1 MKRKLLRQMCNE
13 WRDNLWLIVALAVVS
28 LAIWVL
34 LINVWSEIGSMT
46 IPIGADAEDVY
57 TLHVEIV
64 PSESPE
70 YTDYG
75 EEKEAMERE
84 DRLALMRVIRSS
96 ENVEAAAWSENALP
110 FNYSFYG
117 YEVQLDSEIPDTIG
131 YQGNSRSASPDIAK
145 VLRLRSRSG
154 KTAEQLAGYLRNNEV
169 LVSNTYSS
177 RSRKPEELVGKS
189 VHFPGDS
196 VNHYRVADV
205 IDFIRRSEYEW
216 PWGGTI
222 LKSIDD
228 ENPGDVWEI
237 AIRVKPGK
245 GADFME
251 EFDNTPAMQQHRN
264 LYLSNLTKLT
274 DQRDSNQEGSESTA
288 RAFIGMMLLILIVI
302 LLGLLG
308 TFWFRVQQRVQD
320 IAIRKVCG
328 ATRKAVFG
336 RIIGEGMILLAFAT
350 LLTGVIFWVV
360 FKFANLESLN
370 VFSTQETDVIVKC
383 EIATMVIVCIG
394 IILSLWWPASKAMKI
409 EPAIAIKDE

>member
-1 MKRKLLRQMCNE
+1 
-13 WRDNLWLIVALAVVS
+13 
-28 LAIWVL
+28 
-34 LINVWSEIGSMT
+34 
-46 IPIGADAEDVY
+46 
-57 TLHVEIV
+57 
-64 PSESPE
+64 
-70 YTDYG
+70 
-75 EEKEAMERE
+75 
-84 DRLALMRVIRSS
+84 
-96 ENVEAAAWSENALP
+96 
-110 FNYSFYG
+110 
-117 YEVQLDSEIPDTIG
+117 
-131 YQGNSRSASPDIAK
+131 
-145 VLRLRSRSG
+145 
-154 KTAEQLAGYLRNNEV
+154 
-169 LVSNTYSS
+169 
-177 RSRKPEELVGKS
+177 
-189 VHFPGDS
+189 
-196 VNHYRVADV
+196 
-205 IDFIRRSEYEW
+205 
-216 PWGGTI
+216 
-222 LKSIDD
+222 
-228 ENPGDVWEI
+228 
-237 AIRVKPGK
+237 
-245 GADFME
+245 ME

-308 TFWFRVQQRVQD
+308 TFWFRVQQRVQE

-383 EIATMVIVCIG
+383 EIATLVIVCIG